1 MYKGLLYFLIIL
13 TSCMSSLGAA
23 AIYKWIDANGKVH
36 YSDTPSANNA
46 AETINE
52 QRLNSRAS
60 TYSQTQVKL
69 LSTDKPSTYR
79 TQQKI
84 VMYTTSSCGYC
95 AKARAYFAE
104 KSINYKEKNIE
115 TSKKYHSEFKALG
128 GKGVPVILWGKNK
141 MNGFSIA
148 AFEKRYKKS
157 S

>member
-1 MYKGLLYFLIIL
+1 MYKGLLYFLLIF
-13 TSCMSSLGAA
+13 TSGMSSLDAA
-23 AIYKWIDANGKVH
+23 AIYKWVDANGKVH
-36 YSDTPSANNA
+36 YSDTPSASNA
-46 AETINE
+46 TETIDE
-52 QRLNSRAS
+52 QHLNSRAS
-60 TYSQTQVKL
+60 TYSQTQEKL
-69 LSTDKPSTYR
+69 LSTGNPSTYR
-79 TQQKI
+79 KQQKI

-104 KSINYKEKNIE
+104 KSIIYKEKNIE

-148 AFEKRYKKS
+148 AFEKRYKES